1 MDELVLILTEHPRDM
16 MALKFFYL
24 DCIYTANFEE
34 MRDVMARVL
43 PAWNETEMEY
53 GWVGDGVIGP
63 KHRADMRVLIMV

>member
-53 GWVGDGVIGP
+53 G
-63 KHRADMRVLIMV
+63 